1 MLASSQTSASPAVLQ
16 NVQRP
21 PVPFDMLMLITVV
34 DGDPLGITAIGE
46 VLRVA
51 LARNLLKVS
60 GPGSAWTVGPLAGTP
75 KLEKKKLSPLNWYSK
90 ISFVCVD

>member
-1 MLASSQTSASPAVLQ
+1 MTWARWRTGLALTPDFSVTNCAPKLAA
-16 NVQRP
+16 P

-51 LARNLLKVS
+51 LTKNLLKVS
-60 GPGSAWTVGPLAGTP
+60 GPEYPCTVGPLAGSP
-75 KLEKKKLSPLNWYSK
+75 KLEKKKSVPLN
-90 ISFVCVD
+90 